1 MKRILFPSLLLIVLL
16 ALAACGSSPAAPT
29 AVAEVAPTA
38 VPTDPPPTEPPPTA
52 TPALTATPRPT
63 ATPAPTE
70 VACDLERLVEAVDS
84 VALLTSYR
92 QEATAYGQFANQ
104 QARQRMLTLNGAV
117 ETTDGQVSAIDM
129 RMVSYTDAGTSIHII
144 MVDDQMYYSQEEGQW
159 QVATEFIA
167 ETLSAQIGQART
179 IDDALLEILEDKP
192 CEPFSESMD
201 GRMAE
206 GFRFSEFD
214 LVDLAA
220 LPSAAGDLSQLPA
233 DIQASGEY
241 IIWLAEV
248 DDLLLPVGT
257 QLTLTFDVGDG
268 DSVIEAI
275 TKLSDFN
282 APLDIVSPDGEIATF
297 PIELPRPDDA
307 VVFLDESTGL
317 AFFTIEPPEVIKAF
331 YIDALTAD
339 GWTVGENSK
348 ETTADGQNVELQ
360 RFSRGEERLEMAI
373 AVTDDDTIVAFSLL
387 ETP

>member
-1 MKRILFPSLLLIVLL
+1 VVEL
-16 ALAACGSSPAAPT
+16 APT
-29 AVAEVAPTA
+29 TV
-38 VPTDPPPTEPPPTA
+38 PTEPPPTELPPTA
-52 TPALTATPRPT
+52 TPAPTATPRPT
-63 ATPAPTE
+63 ATLAPTE
-70 VACDLERLVEAVDS
+70 VACDLDRLVEAVDS

-92 QEATAYGQFANQ
+92 QEATVYGQFANQ
-104 QARQRMLTLNGAV
+104 QVRQRMLTLNGAV
-117 ETTDGQVSAIDM
+117 ETTDGQVSALDT

-167 ETLSAQIGQART
+167 ETLGAQIGQARA

-192 CEPFSESMD
+192 CEPFTESID

-233 DIQASGEY
+233 DIEATGEY

-257 QLTLTFDVGDG
+257 QLTLTFNVGDG
-268 DSVIEAI
+268 DSVIEAL

-282 APLDIVSPDGEIATF
+282 APLDIAAPDVAIAAF

-307 VVFLDESTGL
+307 VVFLDDSTGL
-317 AFFTIEPPEVIKAF
+317 AFFTSAPPEEMKAF

-348 ETTADGQNVELQ
+348 ETTDDGQNVELQ
-360 RFSRGEERLEMAI
+360 RFSRGEEQLEMAI
-373 AVTDDDTIVAFSLL
+373 AVTEGDTIVAFSLA
-387 ETP
+387 EEE